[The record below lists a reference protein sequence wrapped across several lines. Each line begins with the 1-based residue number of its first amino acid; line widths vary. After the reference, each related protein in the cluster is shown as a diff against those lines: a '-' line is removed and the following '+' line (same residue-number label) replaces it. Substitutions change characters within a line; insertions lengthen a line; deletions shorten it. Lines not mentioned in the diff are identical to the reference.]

1 MGAEVRILAPVF
13 GSSFQSRSQGRLPLA
28 TAAIS
33 AWGFSAPRAPVS
45 EASVDGAALNMPECV
60 PARMVNEYV
69 YCPRLAYIEWV
80 QSDFAHNFETVD
92 GQYRHR
98 AVDDEKG
105 CLPAEVE
112 DGDVIHARSVWLS
125 APAEDLTARL
135 DLLEARGKTATPVD
149 YQRGAAPD
157 VPGGAW
163 EADKAQ
169 LCPRHSCF
177 APMASSATKGSS
189 TTQLR
194 APECQWPS
202 TRISCRA
209 RESRC
214 KSCGS

>member
-1 MGAEVRILAPVF
+1 
-13 GSSFQSRSQGRLPLA
+13 
-28 TAAIS
+28 
-33 AWGFSAPRAPVS
+33 VS

>member
-1 MGAEVRILAPVF
+1 
-13 GSSFQSRSQGRLPLA
+13 
-28 TAAIS
+28 
-33 AWGFSAPRAPVS
+33 VS

-80 QSDFAHNFETVD
+80 QSDFAHNFDTVD

-105 CLPAEVE
+105 RLPAEVE

-149 YQRGAAPD
+149 YKRGAAPD

-163 EADKAQ
+163 EADRAQ
-169 LCPRHSCF
+169 LC
-177 APMASSATKGSS
+177 AQALV
-189 TTQLR
+189 LR
-194 APECQWPS
+194 ANGFDCDQGVIYYSASHEAALHRHLRRLRRSSPAS
-202 TRISCRA
+202 RISPHA
-209 RESRC
+209 RLWRPYAVFSV
-214 KSCGS
+214 SL